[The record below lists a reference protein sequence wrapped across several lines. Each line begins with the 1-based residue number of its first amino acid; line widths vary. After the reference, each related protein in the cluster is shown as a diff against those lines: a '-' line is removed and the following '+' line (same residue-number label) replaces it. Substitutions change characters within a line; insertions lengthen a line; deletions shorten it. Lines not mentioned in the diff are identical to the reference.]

1 MNYKFILETF
11 ETGEKKHFKTMRD
24 INSHLGIDYHKARG
38 LYIYNTKGKKHIHS
52 ITKSLSEKYK
62 IFDDPDYLNF

>member
-11 ETGEKKHFKTMRD
+11 ESGEKKHFKTMRD
-24 INSHLGIDYHKARG
+24 ISNHLGVDYHKARG

-52 ITKSLSEKYK
+52 ITKS
-62 IFDDPDYLNF
+62 

>member
-11 ETGEKKHFKTMRD
+11 ETGEKKHVKTKR
-24 INSHLGIDYHKARG
+24 GIDYHKARG

-52 ITKSLSEKYK
+52 ISKSLSEKYK
-62 IFDDPDYLNF
+62 IFVDPDYLNF

>member
-1 MNYKFILETF
+1 MI
-11 ETGEKKHFKTMRD
+11 RD
-24 INSHLGIDYHKARG
+24 ISNYLGVDYHKARG
-38 LYIYNTKGKKHIHS
+38 LCIFNTKGKKHIHS